1 MPLRKI
7 NLPGV
12 KCKVFIR
19 TDGGHDLGLGHIAR
33 MISLAHFLRPDF
45 EIHFLVKSSSPG
57 AKIQI
62 INEQFE
68 LSEIPQEILL
78 TEEPQ
83 YFLTCLDVGNQ
94 PIFVLDHYLL
104 TLQYQQELKRSISC
118 SIVYID
124 DFYQN
129 PFSADVI
136 INFTGSYSTSRYTN
150 FQVCEYYLGL
160 KYVLLKP
167 DFSSPF
173 LKSYDA
179 TKSNLMISLG
189 ASDAHNYTM
198 KTLALIA
205 INKSIDKM
213 LIHIVLGAEY
223 THNNE
228 LDDFIVS
235 SKLRCVK
242 HRNLNSQDMANLM
255 KACFFSIVPPST
267 TSYEFISTGGV
278 CFLVLTA
285 ANQVDV
291 EAFLLKSHL
300 AISFEEFENFD
311 FSNVAPLKFNSL
323 LKVQSDVISGNNR
336 SVVSSIFLHLSLEQ
350 HLKIES
356 ARPEDCELFF
366 EWANDPEV
374 RVNAFSP
381 EAISFPD
388 HFAWFHDKLLQEH
401 EHLFVLKFNSSSLG
415 QVRFEETLNGNVMLH
430 YSIGRDWRGNGLG
443 RKIVKLGMRTF
454 LSNKLYPVTF
464 IASVKPENL
473 FSCRVFET
481 LGFSI
486 IAAETNHIRN
496 PSVNYTLTTI

>member
-1 MPLRKI
+1 MPLKKI

-19 TDGGHDLGLGHIAR
+19 TDGGHDLGLGHVSR
-33 MISLAHFLRPDF
+33 MISLAHFLRSDF
-45 EIHFLVKSSSPG
+45 KIHFLVKSSSPG

-68 LSEIPQEILL
+68 LSEIPSEILL
-78 TEEPQ
+78 IEEPR
-83 YFLTCLDVGNQ
+83 YFLTYLDVGNQ

-104 TLQYQQELKRSISC
+104 TLQYQQELKRSINC

-129 PFSADVI
+129 PFLADVI

-160 KYVLLKP
+160 KYVLLNP

-198 KTLALIA
+198 KTLASITT
-205 INKSIDKM
+205 NKSIDQVV
-213 LIHIVLGAEY
+213 IHIVLGAEY
-223 THNNE
+223 AHYGE

-242 HRNLNSQDMANLM
+242 HFNLKSREMADLM
-255 KACFFSIVPPST
+255 NACFFSIVPPST

-278 CFLVLTA
+278 CFLVMTA

-291 EAFLLKSHL
+291 EAFLLKSRL
-300 AISFEEFENFD
+300 ASSFEEFKSFD
-311 FSNVAPLKFNSL
+311 FGSVIPRKFDSL
-323 LKVQSDVISGNNR
+323 LKVQNDAISGNNR
-336 SVVSSIFLHLSLEQ
+336 SVVSSIFLHLSFEQ
-350 HLKIES
+350 FVKIES
-356 ARPEDCELFF
+356 ARPEDCEKFF

-374 RVNAFSP
+374 RANAFLP
-381 EAISFPD
+381 QAISFPD
-388 HFAWFHDKLLQEH
+388 HFAWFHNKLLQEH
-401 EHLFVLKFNSSSLG
+401 EHLFVLKFNGSSLG
-415 QVRFEETLNGNVMLH
+415 QVRFEETSNGNVMLH

-454 LSNKLYPVTF
+454 LSNKQYPVKF
-464 IASVKPENL
+464 IARVKPENL

-486 IAAETNHIRN
+486 IAAENNHIRN
-496 PSVNYTLTTI
+496 SSVNYTLTTI